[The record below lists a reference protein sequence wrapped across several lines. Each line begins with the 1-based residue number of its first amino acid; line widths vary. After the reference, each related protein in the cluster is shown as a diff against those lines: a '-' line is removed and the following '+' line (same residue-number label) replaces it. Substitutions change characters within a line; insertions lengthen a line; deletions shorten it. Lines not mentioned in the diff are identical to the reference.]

1 MLLNN
6 CTANSQVVCVVSA
19 TLNIGPG
26 SVLKLPMPLASA
38 SGLKTVAWRGTLT
51 FRTLSLVLAMAVA
64 VGQRESFCCKLLRV
78 MCGEGLEFGGEFADD
93 RRDCDGW
100 VESDEFEV
108 RISCQ
113 PVGN

>member
-38 SGLKTVAWRGTLT
+38 SGLKPVAWRGTLT
-51 FRTLSLVLAMAVA
+51 FRTLSLLLAMAVA

-78 MCGEGLEFGGEFADD
+78 MCGEGLEFGGEFAGD